1 LAVGVGALL
10 AGVGLWF
17 WLGGSPGIMH
27 PWVAPEAFV
36 TRFLDFRLQM
46 ILLVLGGLLGPFLA
60 GTELW
65 ERRDRVAL
73 ALAWW
78 LGSVFFFTV
87 VLNWTMNVR
96 SFLSAVPAVAIL
108 VARRLEGQS
117 GRSRRWLWLPIGL
130 AAVATLSVA
139 FANWQL
145 ANAERAAALKIAAK
159 HQSPGHTL
167 WLNGHSGFQYY
178 LERAGGQTL
187 DVERSSLLPG
197 DVVATPMQGNFVT
210 LPPGSVNPLND
221 LSMRPSAWMN
231 LQGWNAHAAAGFFT
245 ADDGPLPFAVGVP
258 SPREYFM
265 VKVLMP
271 VQFHTQP
278 ANPREMLAGAVP
290 SFTNGDYSVSNTLAV
305 PANPAAAEQ
314 VAAAGQLLAAGNE
327 AAAIQRYEGA
337 LVIQSNNPEALSRL
351 ALVLASASRPDLRN
365 PARAVH
371 LANQAVKLT
380 DSREAVM
387 LVILARAYAADG
399 QWPKAE
405 FAERIGRDLAL
416 VTGQTALA
424 ESGAKLIQRP
434 DAP

>member
-1 LAVGVGALL
+1 MGALL